1 MTEQILRYLEHAGML
16 ISFAAVAVIVG
27 GFALAASRYA
37 LHFRGLSRSQNFGRF
52 KIELGHAL
60 ILGLEILILA
70 DVIETITVTPTLQS
84 LAFLASIVVIRTAVS
99 WSLTLEIE
107 GRWPWQVAVAGEQGH
122 A

>member
-1 MTEQILRYLEHAGML
+1 MTEQILRFLEQAGVA
-16 ISFAAVAVIVG
+16 ISVAAVAVIVG

-37 LHFRGLSRSQNFGRF
+37 LHFRALSRSQNFGRF
-52 KIELGHAL
+52 KVELGHAL

-84 LAFLASIVVIRTAVS
+84 LAFLACIVVIRTAVS
-99 WSLTLEIE
+99 WTLTLEIE
-107 GRWPWQVAVAGEQGH
+107 GRWPWQTPVAEEQGH